1 MTSGDDDGMMTRP
14 VSMTLAKSKSVK
26 FQLVTDFD
34 NEVSD
39 NDDEDNMLNMMYDDD
54 NLSMNGDRQEDAKH
68 S

>member
-26 FQLVTDFD
+26 FQLVPDFD
-34 NEVSD
+34 NEGSD

-54 NLSMNGDRQEDAKH
+54 NLSMNGDR
-68 S
+68 